1 MSDKSDLVI
10 FQKTHRGRGRDK
22 KGKIWHGGV
31 KWRKDKS
38 MMNKDTGYPLIS
50 GGNGCKDRKMGKMDR
65 FLLTKDEW
73 NEEEEQEKID
83 KLHQSF
89 KTQTRHE
96 WKKWIEKEMMA
107 EGEVDAVNIRKTC
120 TFPLL
125 FPFLQK
131 SHIRKI
137 WQTKHEKQG
146 KMVGRQDED
155 RDNTLTYL
163 IKHTHFRVF
172 FNLLGGC

>member
-38 MMNKDTGYPLIS
+38 VMKKDTGYPLIS
-50 GGNGCKDRKMGKMDR
+50 GGDGCKDGKMGKRDR

-73 NEEEEQEKID
+73 IEEEEQ
-83 KLHQSF
+83 QNTN
-89 KTQTRHE
+89 KTRVE
-96 WKKWIEKEMMA
+96 KWIDKEMMA
-107 EGEVDAVNIRKTC
+107 EGEVNAVSIRKTC

-131 SHIRKI
+131 GHIRKI
-137 WQTKHEKQG
+137 WQTKHEHQG

-155 RDNTLTYL
+155 GDNTLTYL
-163 IKHTHFRVF
+163 IKHTHLRGF